1 MDKKIK
7 VWFQKYKLPSIM
19 IGCLML
25 IGIITV
31 IGISVAKPSD
41 GDFPNQVV
49 EGLSFEN
56 ANLKTEDGITTFTAE
71 IVNESGNI
79 ITLKTININ
88 IKNASDEIITLIGYV
103 GEQLETNESK
113 LITASID
120 KEITD
125 ASQVEY
131 TINH

>member
-1 MDKKIK
+1 MENLWEKYAKVLVDYSVKVQKGELTIIRTDSYQSQPLVKEIYKQVLKKGAYP
-7 VWFQKYKLPSIM
+7 VVRM
-19 IGCLML
+19 G
-25 IGIITV
+25 
-31 IGISVAKPSD
+31 
-41 GDFPNQVV
+41 V
-49 EGLSFEN
+49 EGL
-56 ANLKTEDGITTFTAE
+56 
-71 IVNESGNI
+71 NEVY
-79 ITLKTININ
+79 